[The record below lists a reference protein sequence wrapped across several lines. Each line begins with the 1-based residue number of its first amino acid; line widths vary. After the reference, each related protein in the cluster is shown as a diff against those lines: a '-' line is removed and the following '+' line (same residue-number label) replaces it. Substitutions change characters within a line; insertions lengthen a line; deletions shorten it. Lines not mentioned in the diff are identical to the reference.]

1 MTKRIWLLAV
11 MMVLG
16 FAQKAESKAI
26 NTLNIGI
33 APGETRECFIYLNTA
48 YSNLIAFQIDLKLP
62 AGLKLN
68 TENCSLTSRV
78 TDKEQM
84 LFAGE
89 VGANTYRLVSTSF
102 NAIPF
107 SKEEGTFVKLSLT
120 ADNTFKGGT
129 VSLSNMT
136 FFTNTS
142 AKVGC
147 TNDSFTVEATQKR
160 NGDVNFN
167 GSVDIS
173 DTMFIINYILD
184 KNALYTS
191 ALDVNGDGEINI
203 SDALVVVDRILGR
216 SQTTRNN

>member
-26 NTLNIGI
+26 NTFNIGI

-48 YSNLIAFQIDLKLP
+48 YSNLISFQMDLKLP

-68 TENCSLTSRV
+68 TENCTLTRRV
-78 TDKEQM
+78 IDKEQE
-84 LFAGE
+84 LYAGE
-89 VGANTYRLVSTSF
+89 VGTNTYRLVSTSF

-107 SKEEGTFVKLSLT
+107 TKEEDNFVRLSLT
-120 ADNTFKGGT
+120 ADKTFKGGT
-129 VSLSNMT
+129 VSLTNMI
-136 FFTNTS
+136 FFTDAS
-142 AKVGC
+142 AKVDF

-173 DTMFIINYILD
+173 DAMFIINYILD

-191 ALDVNGDGEINI
+191 ALDVDGDGEINI
-203 SDALVVVDRILGR
+203 SDALAVVDRILGR
-216 SQTTRNN
+216 Y

>member
-33 APGETRECFIYLNTA
+33 APGETRECFIYFNTA
-48 YSNLIAFQIDLKLP
+48 YSNLISFQMDLKLP

-68 TENCSLTSRV
+68 TENCTLTRRV
-78 TDKEQM
+78 TDKEQV
-84 LFAGE
+84 LYAGQ
-89 VGANTYRLVSTSF
+89 VGDNTYRLVSTSF

-107 SKEEGTFVKLSLT
+107 TKEEGTFVRLSLT

-129 VSLSNMT
+129 VSLTNMA

-147 TNDSFTVEATQKR
+147 INDSFTVQATQKR

-167 GSVDIS
+167 GTVDIT

-191 ALDVNGDGEINI
+191 ALDVNGDGEVNI
-203 SDALVVVDRILGR
+203 SDALTVVDRILGR
-216 SQTTRNN
+216 Y

>member
-1 MTKRIWLLAV
+1 MWLLAV

-16 FAQKAESKAI
+16 FAQKAESKDI
-26 NTLNIGI
+26 HTLNIGI
-33 APGETRECFIYLNTA
+33 VPGETRECFIYLNTA
-48 YSNLIAFQIDLKLP
+48 YSNLISFQMDLKLP

-68 TENCSLTSRV
+68 TENCSLTRRV
-78 TDKEQM
+78 IDKEQE
-84 LFAGE
+84 LYAGE
-89 VGANTYRLVSTSF
+89 VGTNTYRLVSTSF

-107 SKEEGTFVKLSLT
+107 TKEEDTLVKLSLT
-120 ADNTFKGGT
+120 ADKTFKGGT
-129 VSLSNMT
+129 VSLNNMM
-136 FFTNTS
+136 FFTNAS

-147 TNDSFTVEATQKR
+147 TNDSFTVEATQKL

-184 KNALYTS
+184 KNGLYSS

-216 SQTTRNN
+216 Y

>member
-48 YSNLIAFQIDLKLP
+48 YSNLISFQMDLKLP

-68 TENCSLTSRV
+68 TENCSMTRRV
-78 TDKEQM
+78 IDKEQE
-84 LFAGE
+84 LYAGE

-107 SKEEGTFVKLSLT
+107 TKEDDTFVKLSLT
-120 ADNTFKGGT
+120 ADETFKGGT

-136 FFTNTS
+136 FFTNTC

-203 SDALVVVDRILGR
+203 TDALAIVDRILGR
-216 SQTTRNN
+216 